1 MHVMGRPGRSGT
13 AGIQPTPGTSR
24 RLRRAGVAG
33 ASSARRL
40 GNTAAAWATL
50 LALAGLLL
58 PAPRALANPWTA
70 CVKELRTI
78 ATGKGITGDVFDSA
92 FAGVEP
98 DADILKAFDNQ
109 PEFTIPIWDYLS
121 GLVDEERVADGRAL
135 IEKWAALLA
144 RAEEKFGVDRFVI
157 AAVWGVESD
166 YGRIMGKRPLVRSL
180 ATLSCSGRRQ
190 AFFRGELLATL
201 RIVQSGDI
209 PIDALVGSW
218 AGAFGQTQFIPST
231 YQRLAI
237 DFDGDGRRDI
247 IHSVPDALGSTA
259 HYLKRAGWITGQPWG
274 YEVRLPPGYA
284 GPAGRRTRQS
294 IAQWSELGIRQADGG
309 ALTGTGPAGLLLPS
323 GAKGPAF
330 LVLRNFDA
338 IFAYNAA
345 ESYALAIA
353 HLADRLRGAGGF
365 RTPWPTDDPG
375 IGRAQRRE
383 VQQRL
388 LDQGYD
394 VGVPDGIVG
403 ARTRTAIRAFQ
414 ASAGLAQDGRAGV
427 RVLQALRAST
437 GAGSPASGTE
447 RLQDAPAVLAP
458 ARQ

>member
-1 MHVMGRPGRSGT
+1 MQTMSRSSRATAPLSRP
-13 AGIQPTPGTSR
+13 A
-24 RLRRAGVAG
+24 LLV
-33 ASSARRL
+33 
-40 GNTAAAWATL
+40 
-50 LALAGLLL
+50 LALLLSAA
-58 PAPRALANPWTA
+58 PASANEWLS

-78 ATGKGITGDVFDSA
+78 ATSKGVSAQVFDTA

-121 GLVDEERVADGRAL
+121 GLVDDERVADGRAL
-135 IEKWAALLA
+135 MEKWAAVLA
-144 RAEEKFGVDRFVI
+144 QAEEKFGVDRFVI

-166 YGRIMGKRPLVRSL
+166 YGRIMGKRELVRSL

-201 RIVQSGDI
+201 RILQSGDI
-209 PIDALVGSW
+209 PAEALVGSW
-218 AGAFGQTQFIPST
+218 AGAFGQTQFMPST

-247 IHSVPDALGSTA
+247 VASVPDALGSTA
-259 HYLKRAGWITGQPWG
+259 NYLKRAGWITGQPWG
-274 YEVRLPPGYA
+274 YEVRLPANYG
-284 GPAGRRTRQS
+284 GPSGRRTKQS
-294 IAQWSELGIRQADGG
+294 IAQWHELGIRQVDGSPLAG
-309 ALTGTGPAGLLLPS
+309 NGPAGLLLPS

-330 LVLRNFDA
+330 IVFRNFDA

-353 HLADRLRGAGGF
+353 HLADRLRGAGTF
-365 RTPWPTDDPG
+365 QTPWPTDDPG

-388 LDQGYD
+388 LDRGFD
-394 VGVPDGIVG
+394 VGTPDGIVG

-414 ASAGLAQDGRAGV
+414 ASAGLAQDGRAGL
-427 RVLQALRAST
+427 RVLQALRTST
-437 GAGSPASGTE
+437 PNPPM
-447 RLQDAPAVLAP
+447 APA
-458 ARQ
+458 QK

>member
-1 MHVMGRPGRSGT
+1 MQTMSRSSRATAPLSRP
-13 AGIQPTPGTSR
+13 A
-24 RLRRAGVAG
+24 LLV
-33 ASSARRL
+33 
-40 GNTAAAWATL
+40 
-50 LALAGLLL
+50 LALLLSAA
-58 PAPRALANPWTA
+58 PASANEWLS

-78 ATGKGITGDVFDSA
+78 ATSKGVSAQVFDTA

-121 GLVDEERVADGRAL
+121 GLVDDERVADGRAL
-135 IEKWAALLA
+135 MEKWAAVLA
-144 RAEEKFGVDRFVI
+144 QAEEKFGVDRFVI

-166 YGRIMGKRPLVRSL
+166 YGRIMGKRELVRSL

-201 RIVQSGDI
+201 RILQSGDI
-209 PIDALVGSW
+209 PAEALVGSW
-218 AGAFGQTQFIPST
+218 AGAFGQTQFMPST

-247 IHSVPDALGSTA
+247 VASVPDALGSTA
-259 HYLKRAGWITGQPWG
+259 NYLKRAGWITGQPWG
-274 YEVRLPPGYA
+274 YEVRLPANYG
-284 GPAGRRTRQS
+284 GPSGRRTKQS
-294 IAQWSELGIRQADGG
+294 IAQWHELGIRQVDGSPLAG
-309 ALTGTGPAGLLLPS
+309 NGPAGLLLPS

-330 LVLRNFDA
+330 IVLRNFDA

-353 HLADRLRGAGGF
+353 HLADRLRGAGTF
-365 RTPWPTDDPG
+365 QTPWPTDDPG

-388 LDQGYD
+388 LDRGFD
-394 VGVPDGIVG
+394 VGTPDGIVG

-414 ASAGLAQDGRAGV
+414 ASAGLAQDGRAGL
-427 RVLQALRAST
+427 RVLQALRTST
-437 GAGSPASGTE
+437 PNPPM
-447 RLQDAPAVLAP
+447 APA
-458 ARQ
+458 QK

>member
-1 MHVMGRPGRSGT
+1 M
-13 AGIQPTPGTSR
+13 QPTVSPVAPTSTQSA
-24 RLRRAGVAG
+24 LRVLVG
-33 ASSARRL
+33 AAF
-40 GNTAAAWATL
+40 L
-50 LALAGLLL
+50 LSV
-58 PAPRALANPWTA
+58 PAPALANEWA
-70 CVKELRTI
+70 SCVRELRTI
-78 ATGKGITGDVFDSA
+78 AIGKGIDAQVFDASL
-92 FAGVEP
+92 AGVEP

-135 IEKWAALLA
+135 MEKWAAVLA
-144 RAEEKFGVDRFVI
+144 QAEEKFGVDRFVI

-166 YGRIMGKRPLVRSL
+166 YGRIMGKRELVRSRT
-180 ATLSCSGRRQ
+180 TLSCSGRRQ

-209 PIDALVGSW
+209 PIGSLVGSW

-247 IHSVPDALGSTA
+247 IGSVPDALGSTA
-259 HYLKRAGWITGQPWG
+259 NYLKRAGWVTGQSWG
-274 YEVRLPPGYA
+274 YEVRLPAGYA
-284 GPAGRRTRQS
+284 GPVGRRTKQS
-294 IAQWSELGIRQADGG
+294 LTQWSELGIRQADGS

-330 LVLRNFDA
+330 IVFRNFDA

-353 HLADRLRGAGGF
+353 HLADRLRGAGAF

-375 IGRAQRRE
+375 IGRAERRE

-388 LDQGYD
+388 LDRGFD

-414 ASAGLAQDGRAGV
+414 ASAGLAQDGRAGA

-437 GAGSPASGTE
+437 SSPAV
-447 RLQDAPAVLAP
+447 APLP
-458 ARQ
+458 K

>member
-1 MHVMGRPGRSGT
+1 MQTMSRSSRATAPLSRP
-13 AGIQPTPGTSR
+13 A
-24 RLRRAGVAG
+24 LLV
-33 ASSARRL
+33 
-40 GNTAAAWATL
+40 
-50 LALAGLLL
+50 LALLLSAA
-58 PAPRALANPWTA
+58 PASANEWLS

-78 ATGKGITGDVFDSA
+78 ATSKGVSAQVFDTA

-121 GLVDEERVADGRAL
+121 GLVDDERVADGRAL
-135 IEKWAALLA
+135 MEKWAAVLA
-144 RAEEKFGVDRFVI
+144 QAEEKFGVDRFVI

-166 YGRIMGKRPLVRSL
+166 YGRIMGKRELVRSL
-180 ATLSCSGRRQ
+180 ATLSCSSRRQ

-201 RIVQSGDI
+201 RILQSGDI
-209 PIDALVGSW
+209 PAEALVGSW
-218 AGAFGQTQFIPST
+218 AGAFGQTQFMPST

-247 IHSVPDALGSTA
+247 VASVPDALGSTA
-259 HYLKRAGWITGQPWG
+259 NYLKRAGWITGQPWG
-274 YEVRLPPGYA
+274 YEVRLPANYG
-284 GPAGRRTRQS
+284 GPSGRRTKQS
-294 IAQWSELGIRQADGG
+294 IAQWNELGIRQVDGSPLAG
-309 ALTGTGPAGLLLPS
+309 NGPAGLLLPS

-330 LVLRNFDA
+330 IVLRNFDA

-353 HLADRLRGAGGF
+353 HLADRLRGAGTF
-365 RTPWPTDDPG
+365 QTPWPTDDPG

-388 LDQGYD
+388 LDRGFD
-394 VGVPDGIVG
+394 VGTPDGIVG

-414 ASAGLAQDGRAGV
+414 ASAGLAQDGRAGL
-427 RVLQALRAST
+427 RVLQALRTST
-437 GAGSPASGTE
+437 PNPPM
-447 RLQDAPAVLAP
+447 APA
-458 ARQ
+458 QK

>member
-1 MHVMGRPGRSGT
+1 M
-13 AGIQPTPGTSR
+13 QPTVSPVVPTPLQST
-24 RLRRAGVAG
+24 LRALVG
-33 ASSARRL
+33 AA
-40 GNTAAAWATL
+40 L
-50 LALAGLLL
+50 LLSVPVPALASEW
-58 PAPRALANPWTA
+58 AS

-78 ATGKGITGDVFDSA
+78 AIGKGIGAQVFDTA
-92 FAGVEP
+92 LAGVEP

-135 IEKWAALLA
+135 MEKWAAVLA
-144 RAEEKFGVDRFVI
+144 QAEEKFGVDRFVI

-166 YGRIMGKRPLVRSL
+166 YGRIMGKRELVRSL
-180 ATLSCSGRRQ
+180 TTLSCSGRRQ

-209 PIDALVGSW
+209 PIGSLVGSW

-247 IHSVPDALGSTA
+247 INSVPDALGSTA
-259 HYLKRAGWITGQPWG
+259 NYLKRAGWVTGQPWG
-274 YEVRLPPGYA
+274 YEVRLPANYA
-284 GPAGRRTRQS
+284 GPVGRRTKQAL
-294 IAQWSELGIRQADGG
+294 AQWSELGIRQADGS

-330 LVLRNFDA
+330 IVFRNFDA

-375 IGRAQRRE
+375 IGRAERRE

-388 LDQGYD
+388 LDRGFD
-394 VGVPDGIVG
+394 VGAPDGIIG

-414 ASAGLAQDGRAGV
+414 ASAGLAQDGRAGT
-427 RVLQALRAST
+427 RVLQALRTST
-437 GAGSPASGTE
+437 PN
-447 RLQDAPAVLAP
+447 PAVAP
-458 ARQ
+458 LQK